1 MSVDGRFIEHLAKEL
16 NQETV
21 NARIN
26 KVSQLS
32 KADFLFSLSNNKNL
46 YLSLSTALARIH
58 LVNDKFTNT
67 LTPGGFCMF
76 LRKYVEKGI
85 VLAVKSLNHD
95 RIIEI
100 KLNNRNDIGDIK
112 DYYLMVELF
121 GRYANLVILDEDKT
135 IINAFKHIHPFDN
148 VDRIIVNGIK
158 YALPQD
164 DKISPNDLKTIE
176 IFFKRPNL
184 GYRDIIDN
192 IRGVSPLLA
201 KKIIKTANYKEEDY
215 FQEYKRL
222 FNEEVKPTK
231 KGSQF
236 YYLDI
241 FDGEREYFSSLSE
254 LLEVQFKEASGLD
267 RVRQIHKYLANF
279 VKNHLEKNLNKLEK
293 LNKDLR
299 TAEDNQINRIK
310 GDLIIQHL
318 HEINSKT
325 QELKLYSY
333 ELDEEVLVEIDP
345 LLSLVDNANKYYSRY
360 KKQKSAIKYI
370 KEQIHLTKIEID
382 YFKDLTLQIT
392 DNYELKDLEEIQ
404 DELINNRYLQKKK
417 AKNNKKNPN
426 YDIFYDEEGV
436 MIVVGKNNIQNN
448 FITHKLAKKDYYW
461 FHVQNQSGSHT
472 VCMTDEPLKEI
483 TIRTAAN
490 LAALYSKSKMSSSV
504 PVDYT
509 KIKYVKKI
517 PGDFG
522 SHVTYTNQKTIYI
535 DPDLSLKEKIRKG

>member
-76 LRKYVEKGI
+76 LRKYIEKGI

-158 YALPQD
+158 YALPKD
-164 DKISPNDLKTIE
+164 DKISPDDLKTIE
-176 IFFKRPNL
+176 TFFKRPNL

-254 LLEVQFKEASGLD
+254 LLEVQFKEASSLD

-333 ELDEEVLVEIDP
+333 ELDEEVLVEIDL

-448 FITHKLAKKDYYW
+448 FITHKLSKKDYYW

-509 KIKYVKKI
+509 KIKHVKKI
-517 PGDFG
+517 PRDFG

-535 DPDLSLKEKIRKG
+535 DPDLSLKEKLRKG